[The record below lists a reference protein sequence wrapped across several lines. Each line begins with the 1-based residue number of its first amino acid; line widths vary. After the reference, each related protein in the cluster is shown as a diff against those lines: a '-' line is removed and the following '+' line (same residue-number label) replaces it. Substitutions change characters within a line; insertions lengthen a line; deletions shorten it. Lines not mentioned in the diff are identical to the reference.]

1 MPQLRPSAGLTI
13 FLVYTIF
20 LLVFYIVLN
29 SNTYQLIGNVKL
41 TTKNTV
47 TPPTFI
53 YELWQINA

>member
-29 SNTYQLIGNVKL
+29 STTYQLIGNVKSA
-41 TTKNTV
+41 TKNAI

-53 YELWQINA
+53 YELWQI